1 VRSSGGLVAVDEHGG
16 RLLSDRAVEFRVS
29 ARLENLAIM
38 RTLVGAVGTFEDL
51 DFDVVSDLRLA
62 IDEACTWLIRSAS
75 EGATLAV
82 VVDPLEEEV
91 VVAASTICTS
101 VEVMAPGSFS
111 WHVLSSL
118 TDDVATFDAEEPS
131 GGFRC
136 GISLTTRRVSSLR

>member
-1 VRSSGGLVAVDEHGG
+1 MAVDIDDNGG

-29 ARLENLAIM
+29 ARLENLALV

-51 DFDVVSDLRLA
+51 DFDAVSDLRLA
-62 IDEACTWLIRSAS
+62 IDEACTWLIKAAV
-75 EGATLAV
+75 EGATLV
-82 VVDPLEEEV
+82 VLVDPSDDQV
-91 VVAASTICTS
+91 VIAASTVCPL
-101 VEVMAPGSFS
+101 VAVMSPGSFS

-118 TDDVATFDAEEPS
+118 TDEVSTFDAGEPG